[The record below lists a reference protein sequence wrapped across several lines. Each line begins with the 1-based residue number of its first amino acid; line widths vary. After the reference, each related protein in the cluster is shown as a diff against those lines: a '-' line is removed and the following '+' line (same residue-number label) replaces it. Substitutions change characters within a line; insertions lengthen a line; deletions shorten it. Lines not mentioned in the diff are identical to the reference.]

1 MDMEF
6 TIDLQ
11 RVRSGLEQADVV
23 SLFFPRLRKTLVIDF
38 RCTADEPPL
47 VRIAPMTSS
56 LAERLRS
63 VRRMRPHWP
72 RPKKLMAIPWPRYV
86 DSLFRLQVA
95 DALLGRVA
103 SCGHPEAVK
112 QCRLALEELRRLERR
127 ELGAVIRG
135 DNYHTIWAR
144 KA

>member
-11 RVRSGLEQADVV
+11 QMRAGLEQAEVL
-23 SLFFPRLRKTLVIDF
+23 SLFFPLLRKTLVIDF
-38 RCTADEPPL
+38 RCTPEEPPL

-72 RPKKLMAIPWPRYV
+72 RPKKLLAVPWPRYV
-86 DSLFRLQVA
+86 DSLFRLSVA
-95 DALLGRVA
+95 DALLERVA
-103 SCGHPEAVK
+103 SCGHPEAVTR
-112 QCRLALEELRRLERR
+112 CRIALEELRRLERK
-127 ELGAVIRG
+127 ELGAVVRG
-135 DNYHTIWAR
+135 ENYHTIWAR